1 MKNFTLMAF
10 IICAL
15 ISCGRNDD
23 LIDPPA
29 KKGVTVESAV
39 NTSPACT
46 FLDVGDD
53 VEMTCDETVILIPGE
68 RLSSS
73 VIASD
78 KVTLKSSRK
87 NDGADGDK
95 NYDLVATLDS
105 ALTLELPSEVSA
117 TGNAGS
123 NMKLYLKLNNDIDCA
138 WTSDGSGKYIDPHCF
153 TDATRDSTTASGFI
167 GGTEEADLIIEN
179 VLDIEMTLDNSD
191 GNGVITT
198 ASAILTIIP

>member
-1 MKNFTLMAF
+1 MKNFTLMAL

-23 LIDPPA
+23 FIESPS
-29 KKGVTVESAV
+29 KKGVTVGSAV
-39 NTSPACT
+39 NTSPTCT

-53 VEMTCDETVILIPGE
+53 VEMTCSGTVILIPGE
-68 RLSSS
+68 RLSSA
-73 VIASD
+73 VVTSD

-105 ALTLELPSEVSA
+105 ALTLELPNEVSA

-123 NMKLYLKLNNDIDCA
+123 DMKLYLKLNNDIDCA

-153 TDATRDSTTASGFI
+153 TGATRDSSEATGFI
-167 GGTEEADLIIEN
+167 GGTEETDLILED
-179 VLDIEMTLDNSD
+179 VLDIEMSIADSD

-198 ASAILTIIP
+198 ASAILTILP